1 MDSYCCGAPWNTCH
15 CNESDYRRQ
24 EDERRVRRAAR
35 EVEQRAEEEEVRA
48 AIAAVEEAER
58 AIQQEREAEDARM
71 ADEVRQLEQIEA
83 ERLSNIVDYYE
94 YLRGVLDCVR
104 SQQRHALEK
113 RHDEEWA
120 EIDRIRDD
128 IESPSMTAAR
138 ECIVNAEKATI
149 VGEIEARIKELQ
161 RSHAH
166 AMMEIIT
173 RHRKAQ
179 DELLAASMSAPDA
192 ESEITLAAHLESMM
206 PVQEA
211 MRSTLKAQQQSEVQN
226 LRAQHDAQLEGFDV
240 KGKILQLRLNDLK
253 DVSRCEKIVKTRHT
267 ADSKWFELL
276 FSERITM
283 LSEDQNRMMNS
294 GADAPPLP
302 TKRDTV
308 VMPKSEEP
316 DPAPTS
322 SAAVAASASTPTISV
337 LGMSMRETLGIPT
350 PPMPSPT
357 SPTSPT
363 TPLRRTQRTHRANSG
378 RSARREEPNWDEI
391 HAIANGHGNE
401 HGGDAR
407 TTHWHHHGGLG
418 AGIIVG

>member
-1 MDSYCCGAPWNTCH
+1 MYSYCCGAQWQSCR
-15 CNESDYRRQ
+15 CNEADYNRQ
-24 EDERRVRRAAR
+24 EEQRRVRRAAR
-35 EVEQRAEEEEVRA
+35 DAEQRAEEEEVRA

-58 AIQQEREAEDARM
+58 AIQQEREAEDERM

-83 ERLSNIVDYYE
+83 ERLSSIADYYE
-94 YLRGVLDCVR
+94 YLRGVLECVR
-104 SQQRHALEK
+104 LQQRHALEK

-120 EIDRIRDD
+120 EIYRIRDD
-128 IESPSMTAAR
+128 IESPNMTAAR
-138 ECIVNAEKATI
+138 ECIVSAEKATI
-149 VGEIEARIKELQ
+149 VGEIEAKIKELQ

-166 AMMEIIT
+166 AMMETIT

-179 DELLAASMSAPDA
+179 DELLVASMSAPDA
-192 ESEITLAAHLESMM
+192 ETEIALATHLESMM

-211 MRSTLKAQQQSEVQN
+211 LRSELKSQQQSEVQN
-226 LRAQHDAQLEGFDV
+226 LRAQHEAQLEDFDA
-240 KGKILQLRLNDLK
+240 KSKILQLRLNDLE
-253 DVSRCEKIVKTRHT
+253 DISRCEKILKIRHT

-294 GADAPPLP
+294 GADAPPTP
-302 TKRDTV
+302 NKRDTV
-308 VMPKSEEP
+308 VIPTSEEP
-316 DPAPTS
+316 QPAPAPAS
-322 SAAVAASASTPTISV
+322 SSGSATPIISV

-350 PPMPSPT
+350 PPVPSPT

-378 RSARREEPNWDEI
+378 RSTRREEPNWDEI
-391 HAIANGHGNE
+391 HAIANGHGHGNG

-418 AGIIVG
+418 AGIRVG

>member
-1 MDSYCCGAPWNTCH
+1 
-15 CNESDYRRQ
+15 
-24 EDERRVRRAAR
+24 
-35 EVEQRAEEEEVRA
+35 
-48 AIAAVEEAER
+48 
-58 AIQQEREAEDARM
+58 M

-128 IESPSMTAAR
+128 IESPNMTAAR

-149 VGEIEARIKELQ
+149 VGEIEAKIKELQ

-226 LRAQHDAQLEGFDV
+226 LRAQRDAQLEGFDV

-276 FSERITM
+276 FSERVTM

-294 GADAPPLP
+294 GADAPATPN
-302 TKRDTV
+302 KRDTIV
-308 VMPKSEEP
+308 KPTSEPEP
-316 DPAPTS
+316 EPAPAS
-322 SAAVAASASTPTISV
+322 SSSSSGSATATPTISI
-337 LGMSMRETLGIPT
+337 LATMSMRETLGIPT
-350 PPMPSPT
+350 PPIPSPT

-378 RSARREEPNWDEI
+378 RSARREDPNWDEI
-391 HAIANGHGNE
+391 HAIANGHGHGHG
-401 HGGDAR
+401 HGGEGK
-407 TTHWHHHGGLG
+407 TSHWHHHSGLG
-418 AGIIVG
+418 AGIRVG